1 MVRPFRYIP
10 LHRLPFKYLPPN
22 FATAA
27 NMILGLLAIIFS
39 VKGEFQTAA
48 WLIILACFIDGIDG
62 LLARLLKATSHFGI
76 EFDSFSDFV
85 SFGIA
90 PPAMIL
96 CYIIYGDFAS
106 ASIVHLMWVAIIGA
120 IFYILMA
127 AIRLARFNVQT
138 IELGHTLFHG
148 IPSTACA
155 GLIATLYLTLHKYGN
170 PVTDPGD
177 LIFLACATLFGF
189 GILMVCTVPL
199 LKVRPR
205 KNRMVTTI
213 QLVGMAFCFGLAVAR
228 RLPDV
233 LLAAGVTYIVLG
245 IMFGVKAERAVKRE
259 KLREQV
265 ALEEESTK

>member
-1 MVRPFRYIP
+1 MVKPFRYIP

-27 NMILGLLAIIFS
+27 NMILGLLSIVFS
-39 VKGEFQTAA
+39 VKGEFHTAA

-96 CYIIYGDFAS
+96 CYIIYSDFVTAD
-106 ASIVHLMWVAIIGA
+106 IVHLVWIAIISA

-127 AIRLARFNVQT
+127 AIRLSRFNVQT
-138 IELGHTLFHG
+138 IELGQTLFHG
-148 IPSTACA
+148 IPSTASA
-155 GLIATLYLTLHKYGN
+155 GLIASLFLTLQKYGN
-170 PVTDPGD
+170 PVKDPGD

-199 LKVRPR
+199 LKLRPR
-205 KNRMVTTI
+205 KNRLVTTI
-213 QLVGMAFCFGLAVAR
+213 QLVSLAFCFGLAVAR

-245 IMFGVKAERAVKRE
+245 ITFGVKAERAVKRE
-259 KLREQV
+259 KEQEV